1 MSQVTMNSRRTRTK
15 FGIVSLVLFVTVSI
29 IGVLAFNGQ
38 KRSIESLTKPCFQ
51 GFTQGV
57 WYNDLTLELEVL
69 LPNIEREEVTV
80 DQISCVLDSLD
91 FSPEALQ
98 TLQSQD
104 AGRLDTEE
112 FQMKWETKPLCE
124 EGKLGGRYSSCSD
137 DSQGRPSIELIFKD
151 FR

>member
-1 MSQVTMNSRRTRTK
+1 MN
-15 FGIVSLVLFVTVSI
+15 GVSKRLNLVLVSFVLVVTVSI
-29 IGVLAFNGQ
+29 IGFLAVSGE
-38 KRSIESLTKPCFQ
+38 KKSIESLTQPCFQ
-51 GFTQGV
+51 AFTEGV
-57 WYNDLTLELEVL
+57 WFNNLTLETEVL

-80 DQISCVLDSLD
+80 DQISCVLHALG
-91 FSPEALQ
+91 FSPDALQ
-98 TLQSQD
+98 TFQSQD

>member
-1 MSQVTMNSRRTRTK
+1 MN
-15 FGIVSLVLFVTVSI
+15 GVSKRLNRVLVSFVLFVTVYI
-29 IGVLAFNGQ
+29 IGFLAVSGE
-38 KRSIESLTKPCFQ
+38 KKSIESLTQPCFQ
-51 GFTQGV
+51 DFTEGV
-57 WYNDLTLELEVL
+57 WFNNLTLETEVL

-80 DQISCVLDSLD
+80 DQIACVLDALG
-91 FSPEALQ
+91 FSPDALQ

-104 AGRLDTEE
+104 AGRLDNEE

-124 EGKLGGRYSSCSD
+124 EGRLGSRYSSCSG